1 MQRAL
6 IVCLL
11 CVAATASSAQT
22 LTVLANFDYTDGS
35 SPLSRLVQGLD
46 GKLYGTTSEG
56 GAGFYGTVF
65 AFSAAG
71 QIATL
76 HSFAVAD
83 GAYPDTALVQAPN
96 GNFYS
101 TTNEGG
107 SKGCGGFGCGTVF
120 SITPR
125 GKLTP
130 LHIFD
135 GTDGLLPEGL
145 LEASN
150 GNFYGFT
157 DQGGPA
163 SACTVG
169 CGTIFKVTP
178 AGKFSTVLNFDGAD
192 GDLAAGVLVQGADGD
207 YYGTTFGGGAEGIGT
222 IFKITPAGTLT
233 TLYSFCRCASGY
245 GPDAG
250 LVETANGDFYGTTS
264 MGGTYGFGTIFKF
277 TASGALTGL
286 YSFDALDGPAALV
299 VATDGNLYGT
309 TIHGG
314 TSSECVGNCGFIYR
328 MTPAGEFT
336 TLFNFDSTN
345 GPSYA
350 GLLQA
355 TDGNFYGTS
364 YDGGT
369 TGDGVIFRF
378 SVGLGP
384 FVKTLP
390 AAGTVGATVH
400 ILGTDLTG
408 PASVA
413 FNGVPAAV
421 TSLSAS
427 EIVTTVPAGA
437 TTGKVTV
444 TIPSGM
450 LTSNVAFQ
458 VRP

>member
-328 MTPAGEFT
+328 MTPFKNLPMERGLPDAVLVFHQREAHV
-336 TLFNFDSTN
+336 TLAQRAEAD
-345 GPSYA
+345 A
-350 GLLQA
+350 RR
-355 TDGNFYGTS
+355 DG
-364 YDGGT
+364 
-369 TGDGVIFRF
+369 
-378 SVGLGP
+378 
-384 FVKTLP
+384 LP
-390 AAGTVGATVH
+390 ALSPSAAWQT
-400 ILGTDLTG
+400 
-408 PASVA
+408 PASRRAIA
-413 FNGVPAAV
+413 FGQRRPHEHGAARLLHRPTGAIETAHQHIAALLV
-421 TSLSAS
+421 DGANLAVSSSHSRSAMMDA
-427 EIVTTVPAGA
+427 IWMGWKTP
-437 TTGKVTV
+437 
-444 TIPSGM
+444 
-450 LTSNVAFQ
+450 
-458 VRP
+458 